1 MNPVKQIGRY
11 QFPLLSVI
19 AIRRRTGWRV
29 RLLYWLIERFDL
41 LYEPNA
47 YDVLLSN
54 GARIEFTEAEKEQYD
69 TELEWHSLT
78 LEWLGAARGM
88 GLRMG

>member
-1 MNPVKQIGRY
+1 MSPVKQIGRY

-19 AIRRRTGWRV
+19 AIRRRRGWRL
-29 RLLYWLIERFDL
+29 RLIKWLVEKLNL